1 MNEKN
6 DAYGRNDAQG
16 VRNDS
21 MNTDGRDIRDHRQD
35 NGGMHGGN
43 SGGNSGGSAYQRPQA
58 SGDAGHYG
66 SPSGSAPQNDDSDRR
81 EQNRRPSGSQEHE
94 GCGCRDRNGADKREQ
109 QNDSSVYI
117 DPAQRR

>member
-43 SGGNSGGSAYQRPQA
+43 SGGSAY
-58 SGDAGHYG
+58 H
-66 SPSGSAPQNDDSDRR
+66 
-81 EQNRRPSGSQEHE
+81 
-94 GCGCRDRNGADKREQ
+94 RNGLLRHIHRTRDDEGIHRSARL
-109 QNDSSVYI
+109 
-117 DPAQRR
+117 QRQRYVHAHRR